1 MTPED
6 LEKLLVLAEQT
17 KARDLAAYAQQVQQ
31 KQALEQARAELDAR
45 RQGGADFVALARW
58 QNWVSREQARLAAAI
73 REIGEAMD
81 ESRARAVRASAR
93 VQALEM
99 LLERAR
105 LAALRQ
111 SRRRAEQNGV
121 PPDA

>member
-73 REIGEAMD
+73 REIGEAMG

>member
-6 LEKLLVLAEQT
+6 LEKLLVLAEQA
-17 KARDLAAYAQQVQQ
+17 KARDLAVYAQQVQE

-45 RQGGADFVALARW
+45 RQGSAAFVALARW
-58 QNWVSREQARLAAAI
+58 QNWVCRERERLTAELQ
-73 REIGEAMD
+73 RIGEAMD
-81 ESRARAVRASAR
+81 DSRARAVRASAR

-111 SRRRAEQNGV
+111 NRRRAEQNGV